1 MKDSQ
6 IQTDYDFIVS
16 KIGYVIER
24 KPNPEWSITNLAN
37 NSYYILAYATEGQ
50 AHYYFNNNHYVV
62 NKGDL
67 LFFSKGLVHSASS
80 SLLNP
85 WGFSSVAFDLYFLN
99 PNGQDKL
106 LSIADTIITFNSYE
120 LSSLFSELNRIWIG
134 KNPGYMIRCRSIIM
148 NILYL
153 MIQKM
158 DSSFNNIPHF
168 HAIKDILNMIQ
179 ENYQKNFS
187 IEELT
192 QYSGLS
198 PSYFRR
204 LFKKATGLTPLQY
217 QNYIKINK
225 AKDLLLSGEC
235 NVSEAAFSV
244 GFDNVHYFSRIFKKI
259 AGVNPSHYL
268 KR

>member
-1 MKDSQ
+1 
-6 IQTDYDFIVS
+6 
-16 KIGYVIER
+16 
-24 KPNPEWSITNLAN
+24 
-37 NSYYILAYATEGQ
+37 
-50 AHYYFNNNHYVV
+50 
-62 NKGDL
+62 
-67 LFFSKGLVHSASS
+67 
-80 SLLNP
+80 
-85 WGFSSVAFDLYFLN
+85 
-99 PNGQDKL
+99 
-106 LSIADTIITFNSYE
+106 
-120 LSSLFSELNRIWIG
+120 
-134 KNPGYMIRCRSIIM
+134 
-148 NILYL
+148 
-153 MIQKM
+153 
-158 DSSFNNIPHF
+158 
-168 HAIKDILNMIQ
+168 MIQ